1 MEKNLKSIYK
11 FELIIL
17 LLITLLFFIQDDI
30 YKYLLSIIGFGIL
43 LFVATLVYKKKKDTN
58 FFRGS
63 ASRIV
68 FAIIVFYFLI
78 IYLLGLLVGFNKT
91 LFSTSPSRW
100 IQGLIPIAVITI
112 ITEKLRFILIK
123 NNIAEKKG
131 IYGITILMMLFN
143 IFLRANVYGLTDP
156 YLIFVLIC
164 TIIMPIIAQELL
176 STHMV
181 LNYGYIPT
189 VEYKLI
195 MNLYIY
201 ILPIFPSLGDY
212 LYSAVNIVIP
222 FTIYVVLKKYIKPDE
237 DIRKE
242 NQKLT
247 GLNTGF
253 IAIPIIIVLLI
264 IILLVSGIFGYQMIA
279 IASNSMTPVYEKG
292 DAIIY
297 EKVDTNDIE
306 EGDIIVFEK
315 NKILVSHRVI
325 KIKEDSTKRYFYT
338 KGDANNAPD
347 NDYTNEEDVRGVVKR
362 VVKYI
367 GYPTVWI
374 NELFRRWDTWEWIRS
389 KNENS

>member
-11 FELIIL
+11 FELIIV

-91 LFSTSPSRW
+91 LFSTIPSRW

-201 ILPIFPSLGDY
+201 ILPIFPTLGDY

-222 FTIYVVLKKYIKPDE
+222 FTIYVVLKKYIKTDE

-253 IAIPIIIVLLI
+253 ITIPIIIVLLTI
-264 IILLVSGIFGYQMIA
+264 IILVSGIFGYKMIA
-279 IASNSMTPVYEKG
+279 IGSNSMTPVYEKG

-325 KIKEDSTKRYFYT
+325 KIKEDFTKRYFYT
-338 KGDANNAPD
+338 KGDANNTPD

-374 NELFRRWDTWEWIRS
+374 NEIFRRWDTWEWIRS
-389 KNENS
+389 KKENS

>member
-1 MEKNLKSIYK
+1 MEKKIKSIYK

-17 LLITLLFFIQDDI
+17 LLITLLFFIQDEI
-30 YKYLLSIIGFGIL
+30 YKYLLSILGFGIL

-68 FAIIVFYFLI
+68 FAVIVFYFLA
-78 IYLLGLLVGFNKT
+78 IYLLGLLLGFNKT
-91 LFSTSPSRW
+91 LFSTIPSKW
-100 IQGLIPIAVITI
+100 FQGLIPIAIITI

-123 NNIAEKKG
+123 NNVAEKKG
-131 IYGITILMMLFN
+131 IYGITVLMMLFN
-143 IFLRANVYGLTDP
+143 ILLVTNFVRLTEP
-156 YLIFVLIC
+156 YLVFVLIC
-164 TIIMPIIAQELL
+164 STVMPTIAQELL

-181 LNYGYIPT
+181 INYGFIPT

-201 ILPIFPSLGDY
+201 ILPIFPNLGDY
-212 LYSAVNIVIP
+212 IYSAINIIIP
-222 FTIYVVLKKYIKPDE
+222 FTIYIVLKKYIKPDE

-247 GLNTGF
+247 GLNLGF
-253 IAIPIIIVLLI
+253 ITIPIIIFLTI
-264 IILLVSGIFGYQMIA
+264 IILLVSGITGYKMIA
-279 IASNSMTPVYEKG
+279 IASNSMVPVYERG

-297 EKVDTNDIE
+297 EKLDVKDIE

-315 NKILVSHRVI
+315 SKILVAHRVI

-338 KGDANNAPD
+338 KGDANNGPD
-347 NDYTNEEDVRGVVKR
+347 SDFTNEEDVKGVVKR

-374 NELFRRWDTWEWIRS
+374 NELFRR
-389 KNENS
+389 